1 MELFGSSGR
10 HLHVGTGHTRVMGV
24 VNVTPDSFS
33 DGGRFL
39 DPEAA
44 IAQGLRMVR
53 EGADVLDVGGE
64 STRPGY
70 VPVAPAQQLERILPV
85 IAGLRQQVDVPI
97 SVDTTRAVVA
107 AAALDAGADWVNDTT
122 ALQEDPE
129 MAELCADRGCTVV
142 LMHRFVPSRKQTSGP
157 PSGRD
162 MVALLVRNLAARLQE
177 ATSHGIREDRIVLD
191 PGIGFGTRSQDNLEL
206 LARIGML
213 QHLQRPLLAGPSRK
227 SFLGELTGKPPAERV
242 AATAAAVTAL
252 ALAGVEIVRVH
263 DVAEM
268 VDVVHVADAI
278 RLAGAV
284 DPS

>member
-107 AAALDAGADWVNDTT
+107 AAALDAG
-122 ALQEDPE
+122 
-129 MAELCADRGCTVV
+129 TVV

>member
-157 PSGRD
+157 PSGRE
-162 MVALLVRNLAARLQE
+162 MVALLVSNLAARLQE
-177 ATSHGIREDRIVLD
+177 ATSRGIRE
-191 PGIGFGTRSQDNLEL
+191 GTTWSCWLGSECCST
-206 LARIGML
+206 
-213 QHLQRPLLAGPSRK
+213 SRGH
-227 SFLGELTGKPPAERV
+227 SWQAPPAS
-242 AATAAAVTAL
+242 
-252 ALAGVEIVRVH
+252 
-263 DVAEM
+263 
-268 VDVVHVADAI
+268 
-278 RLAGAV
+278 
-284 DPS
+284 PSSASSPANHRRNGWLPPRPR